1 MKQAVVAIAA
11 LLLLML
17 ATNPSVEQHRDE
29 FNEFV
34 GERSGLAAGL
44 GLGRLGSMMLS
55 YESYGVASV
64 TRMGDEVVGFGVLG
78 MVFIQ
83 EPGDR

>member
-1 MKQAVVAIAA
+1 MKRAVVAIAA
-11 LLLLML
+11 VLILMY
-17 ATNPSVEQHRDE
+17 ATNPSLERHQDE

-34 GERSGLAAGL
+34 GEQSGLVAGL
-44 GLGRLGSMMLS
+44 GLGRLGAMMLR
-55 YESYGVASV
+55 YDSYGIASV

-83 EPGDR
+83 EPGGR